1 MEEAGQITYAVRDG
15 AARITIANPAR
26 ANSLTYPMM
35 EQLAGCWAEAAQDDE
50 VRVAVLTGAGDR
62 HFCAGADLN
71 LVHARDTPFAPGA
84 DHNQTAASVGF
95 PKPVIGLV
103 NGPAIGLGMHLAIDC
118 DIILAVRSAFFG
130 EPRTSFGR
138 PPVSVLQLT
147 TEIGFSELVRVG
159 VAGMP
164 LTAERA
170 FGLGIVSE
178 LADDASQLEQAAG
191 LYIGQLTSQ
200 PPQAVLNSLSL
211 LRAARRRPGVVD
223 AMADAD
229 VQIQRYF
236 LDVAPDR

>member
-1 MEEAGQITYAVRDG
+1 MYAVRDG
-15 AARITIANPAR
+15 VARITIANPAK

-35 EQLAGCWAEAAQDDE
+35 QQLARCWSRAADDDE
-50 VRVAVLTGAGDR
+50 VRLAVLTGVGDR

-71 LVHARDTPFAPGA
+71 LVHASDTPFAPGA
-84 DHNQTAASVGF
+84 EHNQTAVSAGF

-118 DIILAVRSAFFG
+118 DLLLAVRSAWFH

-138 PPVSVLQLT
+138 PPVSVLPLAA
-147 TEIGFSELVRVG
+147 EIGFSELVRVG

-178 LADDASQLEQAAG
+178 LADDRTQLEQAAG
-191 LYIGQLTSQ
+191 RYISKLASLA
-200 PPQAVLNSLSL
+200 PQAVADSLAL
-211 LRAARRRPGVVD
+211 LRTARRRPGVVA
-223 AMADAD
+223 AMGQADQ
-229 VQIQRYF
+229 QIQRHF
-236 LDVAPDR
+236 SQPTDN